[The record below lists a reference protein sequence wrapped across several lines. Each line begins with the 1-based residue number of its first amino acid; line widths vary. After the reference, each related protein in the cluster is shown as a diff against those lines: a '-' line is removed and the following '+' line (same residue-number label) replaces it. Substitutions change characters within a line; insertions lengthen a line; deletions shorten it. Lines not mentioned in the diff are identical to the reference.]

1 MRQYTNKEQTQHL
14 IELGFPRP
22 KYIDIDGYPPED
34 MLKEYAFDKD
44 RFGIVKC
51 YENYSIGEL
60 IEFLG
65 KFMMGIKLMETYEVY
80 AYKKTDDIEYVDWI
94 IKKGELID
102 ALYEACVELK
112 NEGVI

>member
-1 MRQYTNKEQTQHL
+1 MKQYTNKEQTQHL
-14 IELGFPRP
+14 IELGFTKP

-34 MLKEYAFDKD
+34 MLNEYAFYKD

-51 YENYSIGEL
+51 FENYSIGEL

-65 KFMMGIKLMETYEVY
+65 IHLMGIKLMETYEVY
-80 AYKKTDDIEYVDWI
+80 AYKKTNDIEYVDWFNT
-94 IKKGELID
+94 KGELID

-112 NEGVI
+112 NEGAI

>member
-1 MRQYTNKEQTQHL
+1 MKQYTTKEQTQYL

-22 KYIDIDGYPPED
+22 ESISEINYYDEAYTTETEF
-34 MLKEYAFDKD
+34 EYD
-44 RFGIVKC
+44 
-51 YENYSIGEL
+51 YSIGEL

-80 AYKKTDDIEYVDWI
+80 AYKKTNDIEYVDWI

-102 ALYEACVELK
+102 ALYNACVELK
-112 NEGVI
+112 KEGVI